1 MAQLSLDLGHR
12 ASFSGEDFL
21 IAPCNQAAVAWLDR
35 WPDWPGPGLAVY
47 GPPGCG
53 KTHLAHVFQAGAL
66 RAGVGA
72 RLLSP
77 ADLGRAEPPALVGA
91 ARAVTL
97 DGGPPLPERA
107 LLHLYNF
114 IAERGGHL
122 LLLSR
127 QPPARWTVHL
137 PDLASRLSAMP
148 AVAIEPPD
156 EVLTGALLVKLFA
169 DRQLAVPPE
178 VIGYLTPRL
187 ERSFEAMRRFVDAID
202 RESLARHRNITLPL
216 ARELVERDRSR

>member
-1 MAQLSLDLGHR
+1 MAQLSFDLGHR
-12 ASFSGEDFL
+12 ASFSGENFL

-53 KTHLAHVFQAGAL
+53 KTHLAHVFQAGA
-66 RAGVGA
+66 RA

-77 ADLGRAEPPALVGA
+77 ADLGRAEPPALVGE
-91 ARAVTL
+91 ARAVAL
-97 DGGPPLPERA
+97 DGEPPLPERA
-107 LLHLYNF
+107 LLHLYNY
-114 IAERGGHL
+114 IAESRGHL

-127 QPPARWTVHL
+127 QPPARWSVHL

-156 EVLTGALLVKLFA
+156 EVLTEALLVKLFA
-169 DRQLAVPPE
+169 DRQLAVAPE
-178 VIGYLTPRL
+178 IIAYLTPRL
-187 ERSFEAMRRFVDAID
+187 ERSFEALRRFTDLID
-202 RESLARHRNITLPL
+202 QESLARHRNITLPFV
-216 ARELVERDRSR
+216 REIVERERQR